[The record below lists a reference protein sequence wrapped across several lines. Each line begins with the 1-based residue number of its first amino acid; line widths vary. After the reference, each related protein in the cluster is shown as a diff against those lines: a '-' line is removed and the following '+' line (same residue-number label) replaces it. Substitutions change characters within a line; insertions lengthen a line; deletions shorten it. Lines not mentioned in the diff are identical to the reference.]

1 MKAIGYIRVST
12 DSQDTKNQR
21 HEILEFAHGKK
32 IKIDKFIEIEI
43 SSRKS
48 QSKRR
53 IEELWAIL
61 NSGDILIVSELSR
74 LGRSTAEVI
83 NLVNDLVKRKVRF
96 ISIKQNI
103 DIYGTN
109 DVTSKVMVTMFSLF
123 AELERDLI
131 SDRTRH
137 ALAARKAAGVV
148 LGRPK
153 GSIGKNSLDEK
164 KSEIEKLISLGV
176 SKASVAKICGVK
188 RSTLLYY
195 INSRGLNDR

>member
-1 MKAIGYIRVST
+1 MKAIGYVRVST
-12 DSQDTKNQR
+12 DTQDVKNQR
-21 HEILEFAHGKK
+21 HEILEHAHGKG
-32 IKIDKFIEIEI
+32 IKVDEFISIEI

-48 QSKRR
+48 QAKRR
-53 IEELWAIL
+53 IDELWGKL
-61 NSGDILIVSELSR
+61 TSGDILIVSELSR
-74 LGRSTAEVI
+74 IGRSTAEII
-83 NLVNDLVKRKVRF
+83 NLVNDLVDRKVRF

-103 DIYGTN
+103 DINGTK
-109 DVTSKVMVTMFSLF
+109 DTTSKVMVTMFSLF

-131 SDRTRH
+131 SARTKH

-164 KSEIEKLISLGV
+164 KKEIERLINLGV
-176 SKASVAKICGVK
+176 SKTSIAKIFGVK

-195 INSRGLNDR
+195 INSRGLNQV

>member
-32 IKIDKFIEIEI
+32 IKIDKFIDIEI

-53 IEELWAIL
+53 IEELWAML
-61 NSGDILIVSELSR
+61 ESGDILIVSELSR

-83 NLVNDLVKRKVRF
+83 NLVNDLVERKVRF
-96 ISIKQNI
+96 IAIKQNI
-103 DIYGTN
+103 DVNGSN

-131 SDRTRH
+131 SDRTKY
-137 ALAARKAAGVV
+137 ALATRKAAGVI

-153 GSIGKNSLDEK
+153 GSMGSNKLDEK
-164 KSEIEKLISLGV
+164 KDEIEHLLRLDV
-176 SKASVAKICGVK
+176 SKASIAKICGVK

-195 INSRGLNDR
+195 IDTRGLDQD